1 MIRSTLLVTT
11 ALAALPLAPALAQDA
26 GNGVTI
32 VLGEDIDLV
41 EPCMATR
48 SNIGRIILQNVS
60 ETLTEFDVTGEGLV
74 PRLAESWEQY
84 YARTRRGLPRRSRRP
99 PLVARWLPS
108 ERVRAISRRR
118 PGPREWA

>member
-1 MIRSTLLVTT
+1 MHGE
-11 ALAALPLAPALAQDA
+11 APL
-26 GNGVTI
+26 
-32 VLGEDIDLV
+32 
-41 EPCMATR
+41 
-48 SNIGRIILQNVS
+48 
-60 ETLTEFDVTGEGLV
+60 TLTKRGEVGPTRASTVGRVRPVTPSCSFGSWPSRLGSTQRGQADPEARDVVMALCRALMTET
-74 PRLAESWEQY
+74 PARLAESWEQY